1 MARRSKTG
9 DLVSLHNQ
17 LVTELNQ
24 VTQTLKE
31 GSVTEKV
38 KSLVPVSLLFRDLS
52 ASLLPEESSARGRI
66 LAYLRLNVGHVVD
79 GNELMLVSGIS
90 EWARRV
96 RELRCEHGWPVYTGV
111 TLKELQQEEEGVEVE
126 GVSIQSLKPDQY
138 ILLADERDEEAA
150 ARWKYANTLRKS
162 DLSVRD
168 RALQFLRFAVGKPVT
183 GEELRYVS
191 GDKTEWARRVREL
204 RTEFG
209 WPVVTKQNGRPEL
222 PVGSYLL
229 EMDRQ
234 SPVHDRKIPDP
245 VRAKV
250 LRRDKFTC
258 QDCNWHIDEW
268 NRADPRIL
276 ELHHIVHHA
285 KGGENT
291 EENLVTLCNLCHDER
306 HRAS

>member
-1 MARRSKTG
+1 
-9 DLVSLHNQ
+9 
-17 LVTELNQ
+17 
-24 VTQTLKE
+24 
-31 GSVTEKV
+31 
-38 KSLVPVSLLFRDLS
+38 
-52 ASLLPEESSARGRI
+52 
-66 LAYLRLNVGHVVD
+66 
-79 GNELMLVSGIS
+79 MLVSGIS

-245 VRAKV
+245 IRAKV